1 MTRLLKTAVSPALF
15 ILLTGSAAFSWEPYD
30 KVIAVVNDSPIVE
43 SDLSMKFNR
52 IQRRKNIPQAR
63 RSFEQSR
70 LLDKSIDEMLILQ
83 EAEAQSIIV
92 SDAKVDNQIKKI
104 MERMNISNMDAF
116 KDRVERAENMSFDEY
131 REEIKKSLVT
141 EQVMSIAIGVT
152 PPTRKEATEWYK
164 TNKDKLGFEINLKH
178 ILMRV
183 KNNSLAEE
191 KRVNEE
197 MKKIRRRLEAG
208 ESFESLAIALSED
221 PATAGKGGD
230 LGWVVI
236 AELDPYMA
244 NQVFRLNQ
252 PGQLSGVIKSSYGYH
267 IVKFLGRRPITYDAV
282 ESKIFNLLF
291 QQKIT
296 EQFGKWVV
304 QRRRVSEVKIYM
316 SDYKRG

>member
-1 MTRLLKTAVSPALF
+1 
-15 ILLTGSAAFSWEPYD
+15 
-30 KVIAVVNDSPIVE
+30 
-43 SDLSMKFNR
+43 MKFNR
-52 IQRRKNIPQAR
+52 IQKRKNIPQAR
-63 RSFEQSR
+63 RILEQSR
-70 LLDKSIDEMLILQ
+70 LLDKFIDEMLILQ

-104 MERMNISNMDAF
+104 MERMNISTMDSF
-116 KDRVERAENMSFDEY
+116 KERVERAENMSFDEY
-131 REEIKKSLVT
+131 REEIKNSLVT

-152 PPTRKEATEWYK
+152 PPTRKEAMEWYK
-164 TNKDKLGFEINLKH
+164 MNKDKLGFEMNLKH

-197 MKKIRRRLEAG
+197 MKKVRRRLEGG

-221 PATAGKGGD
+221 PATANKGGD

-244 NQVFRLNQ
+244 TQVFRLNQ

-267 IVKFLGRRPITYDAV
+267 IVKFLGKRPITYDAV
-282 ESKIFNLLF
+282 ENKIFNLLF

-296 EQFGKWVV
+296 EQFAKWVV

>member
-1 MTRLLKTAVSPALF
+1 MTRLLQTAVSPALF

-83 EAEAQSIIV
+83 EADAQSIIV

-104 MERMNISNMDAF
+104 MERMNISNMDTF
-116 KDRVERAENMSFDEY
+116 KERVERAENMSFEEY

-164 TNKDKLGFEINLKH
+164 TNKDKLGFEMNLKH

-197 MKKIRRRLEAG
+197 MKKIRRRVEAG

-221 PATAGKGGD
+221 PATASKGGGSG
-230 LGWVVI
+230 LGGHCRIGPVHG
-236 AELDPYMA
+236 
-244 NQVFRLNQ
+244 Q
-252 PGQLSGVIKSSYGYH
+252 PGFPFKPARAAVGCHQVQLRLSYCQVPGQTAH
-267 IVKFLGRRPITYDAV
+267 
-282 ESKIFNLLF
+282 NL
-291 QQKIT
+291 
-296 EQFGKWVV
+296 
-304 QRRRVSEVKIYM
+304 
-316 SDYKRG
+316 

>member
-1 MTRLLKTAVSPALF
+1 M
-15 ILLTGSAAFSWEPYD
+15 
-30 KVIAVVNDSPIVE
+30 
-43 SDLSMKFNR
+43 
-52 IQRRKNIPQAR
+52 
-63 RSFEQSR
+63 
-70 LLDKSIDEMLILQ
+70 
-83 EAEAQSIIV
+83 
-92 SDAKVDNQIKKI
+92 
-104 MERMNISNMDAF
+104 
-116 KDRVERAENMSFDEY
+116 
-131 REEIKKSLVT
+131 
-141 EQVMSIAIGVT
+141 
-152 PPTRKEATEWYK
+152 
-164 TNKDKLGFEINLKH
+164 NKDKLGFEMNLKH

-197 MKKIRRRLEAG
+197 MKKVRRRLEGG

-221 PATAGKGGD
+221 PATANKGGD

-244 NQVFRLNQ
+244 TQVFRLNQ

-267 IVKFLGRRPITYDAV
+267 IVKFLGKRPITYDAV
-282 ESKIFNLLF
+282 ENKIFNLLF

-296 EQFGKWVV
+296 EQFAKWVV